1 MHLGLIGG
9 IGPAATEFYYR
20 GLVRGHAAANARLDV
35 TIVHAQTRDLL
46 ANMMA
51 GEAEKQAEIFLGF
64 VRRLQAAGAD
74 AAVVTSLAGHFC
86 IGELEAI
93 SPLPLLNAIPIL
105 NDHFS
110 RAGISRVGL
119 LGTGPVLTSRLYG
132 GVSTVQ
138 IVIPEGDDLEATH
151 ANYTQMARSGQAT
164 EAQRAFFLAQ
174 GERLCR
180 DQGADAVALAGTDL
194 FLAFDGA
201 DCGFPVID
209 CAQVHIDALISASTG
224 HE

>member
-20 GLVRGHAAANARLDV
+20 GLVRGHAAVNAAMDV

-51 GEAEKQAEIFLGF
+51 GEAAKQAEIFLGF

-86 IGELEAI
+86 IRELEAI

-105 NDHFS
+105 DDHFA

-119 LGTGPVLTSRLYG
+119 LGTGPVLKSRLYG
-132 GVSTVQ
+132 GISSVE

-151 ANYTQMARSGQAT
+151 TNYTQMAMSGQAT
-164 EAQRAFFLAQ
+164 DAQRAFFLAQ
-174 GERLCR
+174 GERLYR

-201 DCGFPVID
+201 DCEFPVID
-209 CAQVHIDALISASTG
+209 CAQVHIDALVSASTG
-224 HE
+224 TE